1 MPQPQKRGRGSKPGL
16 TIALVAL
23 VVLVAAGLTWRF
35 GFPDHFSSVFAGGG
49 KKDEHPGR
57 VGVLISPV
65 PLAAFTAID
74 PATLIDPKT
83 GDFYVA
89 WVTEKAATDG
99 GLIRDPGMLR
109 GRVLKRDKG
118 ANLTFSEGDFFERGA
133 QPSLTS
139 ALLPGQRSVT
149 LSAAEI
155 EGLRGLKRFD
165 HFDLYAVKIKKNE
178 NSIPS
183 GYMSPDDAMAAEAGR
198 EWDTDRL
205 VIAQNA
211 RILVPVP
218 EAKNA
223 KNPDNVEAAMTLE
236 EATALADA
244 KAKGAKILC
253 LARSGLP
260 GGDLGVF
267 EKPAEPS
274 PVDTIQV
281 INHDK
286 SSTTFVPAGNNGP
299 PK

>member
-1 MPQPQKRGRGSKPGL
+1 MVDL
-16 TIALVAL
+16 IADLRAY
-23 VVLVAAGLTWRF
+23 AR
-35 GFPDHFSSVFAGGG
+35 
-49 KKDEHPGR
+49 ER
-57 VGVLISPV
+57 Y
-65 PLAAFTAID
+65 PLF
-74 PATLIDPKT
+74 
-83 GDFYVA
+83 V
-89 WVTEKAATDG
+89 
-99 GLIRDPGMLR
+99 
-109 GRVLKRDKG
+109 
-118 ANLTFSEGDFFERGA
+118 
-133 QPSLTS
+133 
-139 ALLPGQRSVT
+139 
-149 LSAAEI
+149 
-155 EGLRGLKRFD
+155 
-165 HFDLYAVKIKKNE
+165 
-178 NSIPS
+178 
-183 GYMSPDDAMAAEAGR
+183 
-198 EWDTDRL
+198 